1 MIDLV
6 SANEFTFTPSAFIAA
21 YIEQESKTVVLETTG
36 NSGMLLTQPDD
47 IDNLTSV
54 ASNANDSYAYVSG
67 TLPVSVPNSSFSLPT
82 SILVDALTNQKVTFN
97 QWATTN
103 IQYQTADL
111 DPDYVNSSNTLTTNQ
126 AFPGPSALGAS
137 YQQLGPQSLSEL
149 TLHMGGPSNSTTKTT
164 KGLASLPAEST
175 VAGSFIELVGQKI
188 TDTRTTTKT
197 TTTTLGVSNTVVL
210 VLSYGTFKAK
220 CANAQATVTLI
231 YEQVAI
237 YLSSLQA

>member
-47 IDNLTSV
+47 IDNLTSSTV
-54 ASNANDSYAYVSG
+54 TANDAYSYVSG
-67 TLPVSVPNSSFSLPT
+67 TLPVSVPSSSFSLPT
-82 SILVDALTNQKVTFN
+82 SILVDAQTNQKVTFN

-103 IQYQTADL
+103 IQYTTADL
-111 DPDYVNSSNTLTTNQ
+111 DPEVFNDSNTLTTNQ
-126 AFPGPSALGAS
+126 VFPGAGAFE
-137 YQQLGPQSLSEL
+137 QLGPQSLSEL
-149 TLHMGGPSNSTTKTT
+149 TLNMGGPSSSTTRTT